1 MMKQTTVLAHIINTI
16 IIVILSIRLSVTA
29 FVMIEFDHIRIL
41 YLMDVNDKIHTIT
54 IKTEPLLSWQIHAL
68 YLPEKK
74 ILSKYM
80 NYRIQFSSNLNSR
93 HTRTY
98 LMS

>member
-1 MMKQTTVLAHIINTI
+1 MKQATVLAHIINII

-29 FVMIEFDHIRIL
+29 FVIIEFDHIRIL

-68 YLPEKK
+68 YLPEK